1 MAARP
6 AFRRAGIAACIDYPP
21 TPCDSAVS
29 LPGAALYVRS
39 ILLPCSRGVTPG
51 NPYTT
56 TPALRATPP
65 EDRRGKI
72 QTSPDLRAVLGL
84 APHRVPFLDA
94 EGVVERL
101 EVHQR
106 ADGADGA
113 GRVGIGGKLLAQ
125 GILAHVGAP
134 HLRPREEEALLGREP
149 VDELFLLAGDRA
161 LERFVGEARAA
172 EIGDVLAEGQLAVHF
187 HPGQRLVAV

>member
-6 AFRRAGIAACIDYPP
+6 AFRRAGIAACIDFPP
-21 TPCDSAVS
+21 PPCDSAVS

-39 ILLPCSRGVTPG
+39 ILLSCSRGVTPG
-51 NPYTT
+51 NPDTT

-72 QTSPDLRAVLGL
+72 PTSPDLRAVLGL
-84 APHRVPFLDA
+84 APHRIAFLDA

-113 GRVGIGGKLLAQ
+113 GRVGIRGQPLAQ
-125 GILAHVGAP
+125 GRIAHVGAP
-134 HLRPREEEALLGREP
+134 HLRPRQE
-149 VDELFLLAGDRA
+149 
-161 LERFVGEARAA
+161 
-172 EIGDVLAEGQLAVHF
+172 EGQL
-187 HPGQRLVAV
+187 RR